1 MSERKHWNYFA
12 ALVGLGL
19 GILLLA
25 TPTYAQQGT
34 VQRPIE
40 DFLSTQGTCC
50 NNISP
55 FYKWLPPDPN
65 FCHWSP
71 PQNTRFVRFAGVDY
85 AGLAKE
91 AYPPGRGPQ
100 FSGTVTERPLP
111 DGRAEVTVLLH
122 TKGANAWVVELDFDG
137 DIFGQIANK
146 PTLFG
151 HRPTEVAGGAPQALG
166 DSFLKAVFI
175 NSAPGAPLPD
185 LLLFLWGVY
194 FEPLPLGL
202 EIRSVLFQAEA
213 EGPLTAQFG
222 VPENTPGMLHVLQNA
237 NLDATAPGKALA
249 DLWPV
254 EMVNLKV
261 VGR

>member
-1 MSERKHWNYFA
+1 MSKRKHYYFA

-19 GILLLA
+19 GFLLLA
-25 TPTYAQQGT
+25 TPTYAQRT
-34 VQRPIE
+34 IQRPIE
-40 DFLSTQGTCC
+40 DFLKTQGTCC
-50 NNISP
+50 NDMPSL
-55 FYKWLPPDPN
+55 WLPPDPN
-65 FCHWSP
+65 FCHWTP

-85 AGLAKE
+85 AGLAPE
-91 AYPPGRGPQ
+91 AYPHGGGPQ
-100 FSGTVTERPLP
+100 FSGTVTERPLK

-122 TKGANAWVVELDFDG
+122 TKGANAWVVELDFNDPEH
-137 DIFGQIANK
+137 DTWYQIAQK

-151 HRPTEVAGGAPQALG
+151 HRPSEVASGAPQALG

-175 NSAPGAPLPD
+175 NYAPGAPLPD

-194 FEPLPLGL
+194 FEPLPSGL

-222 VPENTPGMLHVLQNA
+222 VPENTPGMLHILENA

-249 DLWPV
+249 DLWPA
-254 EMVNLKV
+254 EIVNLKV